1 MTKIVPAILAKSK
14 EEYQARLTTVRQ
26 LTDRFQVD
34 IIDGEFVDNRTIG
47 LDEVGRMTELKMD
60 IHLMVAEPKSFIEKA
75 ITLNPNL
82 IIIQYECGQDITP
95 HLERIKKS
103 GLQAGV
109 AVNPDT
115 KLSKLKPLKDLLDHL
130 LLMAYPA
137 GFAGQKFQP
146 EVLDKLVEARKL
158 YPSVEIGLDG
168 GVTDKNA
175 KKILQSGFD
184 TVNINSA
191 LFEAEDTLNRYSE
204 FLGYLL

>member
-14 EEYQARLTTVRQ
+14 EEYQACLTTVRQ

>member
-14 EEYQARLTTVRQ
+14 EEYLQRLGMIRQ

-47 LDEVGRMTELKMD
+47 LDDVVRMTELKMD
-60 IHLMVAEPKSFIEKA
+60 VHLMVMDPKSFVEKA
-75 ITLNPNL
+75 ITLNPNI

-95 HLERIKKS
+95 QIERIKKS

-109 AVNPDT
+109 ALNPDT
-115 KLSKLKPLKDLLDHL
+115 KFSKIKPLKDLLDHV

-137 GFAGQKFQP
+137 GYAGQKLQP
-146 EVLDKLVEARKL
+146 EVLGRLDEARTL
-158 YPSVEIGLDG
+158 FPSAEIGLDG
-168 GVTDKNA
+168 GVTEKNA
-175 KKILQSGFD
+175 KKILQAGFD

-191 LFEAEDTLNRYSE
+191 LFEADDTLNRYSE
-204 FLGYLL
+204 FLGYIP